1 MILQQGSES
10 HACLR
15 KFLSLAVKAKTDFS
29 KQLEAGKEEVHLLSL
44 LFKFLYA
51 FISIAH

>member
-10 HACLR
+10 LACLR

-44 LFKFLYA
+44 FKFLYA